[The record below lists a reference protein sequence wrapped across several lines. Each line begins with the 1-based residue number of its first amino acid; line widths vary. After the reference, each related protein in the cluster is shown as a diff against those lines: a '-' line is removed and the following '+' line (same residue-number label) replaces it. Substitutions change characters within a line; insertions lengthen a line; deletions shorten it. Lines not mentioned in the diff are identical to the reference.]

1 MPIVYKTDIL
11 SALKEAGY
19 NTNRIRKER
28 LLSEGV
34 LQSLR
39 GQKYISMENLA
50 RVCSLLDCQPGDL
63 IAFSREEA
71 AKQGGCP
78 RRGILAF
85 LNEIRSFEA
94 LFSALLDDSRLSMK
108 TNDCL
113 NTLPVYFGKKSF
125 SSALAVLGWRARS
138 RNAPA
143 QRKDGYKRQ
152 KSGNRSIWNGFR
164 LIFTSSL

>member
-19 NTNRIRKER
+19 NTNRIRKEK

-50 RVCSLLDCQPGDL
+50 RVCALVDCQPGDL

-71 AKQGGCP
+71 AK
-78 RRGILAF
+78 
-85 LNEIRSFEA
+85 
-94 LFSALLDDSRLSMK
+94 
-108 TNDCL
+108 
-113 NTLPVYFGKKSF
+113 
-125 SSALAVLGWRARS
+125 
-138 RNAPA
+138 
-143 QRKDGYKRQ
+143 
-152 KSGNRSIWNGFR
+152 
-164 LIFTSSL
+164 

>member
-19 NTNRIRKER
+19 NTNRIRKEK

-50 RVCSLLDCQPGDL
+50 RVCALLDCQPGDL

-71 AKQGGCP
+71 TK
-78 RRGILAF
+78 
-85 LNEIRSFEA
+85 
-94 LFSALLDDSRLSMK
+94 
-108 TNDCL
+108 
-113 NTLPVYFGKKSF
+113 
-125 SSALAVLGWRARS
+125 
-138 RNAPA
+138 
-143 QRKDGYKRQ
+143 
-152 KSGNRSIWNGFR
+152 
-164 LIFTSSL
+164 

>member
-50 RVCSLLDCQPGDL
+50 RVCALLDCQPGDL

-71 AKQGGCP
+71 AK
-78 RRGILAF
+78 
-85 LNEIRSFEA
+85 
-94 LFSALLDDSRLSMK
+94 
-108 TNDCL
+108 
-113 NTLPVYFGKKSF
+113 
-125 SSALAVLGWRARS
+125 
-138 RNAPA
+138 
-143 QRKDGYKRQ
+143 
-152 KSGNRSIWNGFR
+152 
-164 LIFTSSL
+164 